1 MTDERMA
8 LKALVEKTSDADLLN
23 EMIGFAANRLMALE
37 AEALCNAGRHERTAD
52 RVNYRNGY
60 RDRMW
65 ETRAG
70 SVELK
75 IPKEPSGNS

>member
-23 EMIGFAANRLMALE
+23 EMALE
-37 AEALCNAGRHERTAD
+37 ADALCNAGRHERTAD
-52 RVNYRNGY
+52 RLNYRNGY
-60 RDRMW
+60 RKRMW

-70 SVELK
+70 TVELQ
-75 IPKEPSGNS
+75 IPKLRPLAAR